1 MIVYNNIESGLTEV
15 YLGDNSI
22 TEVYIGDE
30 KVFPSGGTYGN
41 KFYGEYLNGET
52 LTLECE
58 GESSNLTLAELTSEG
73 NPSLSALTNAT
84 FGECLRNI
92 ADYGNCTFSGL
103 TNLSSVTI
111 SEGTI
116 TLHKNTFARCSNLRT
131 VTLPE
136 TLQNI
141 VQEAFYFCTS
151 LSSITIPSGVTS
163 IGQGAFTNCRSLTS
177 ITIKATTP
185 HYLGSGAFN
194 YTNDCPI
201 YVPSESVE
209 TYKAASGWSGYAS
222 RIQAIPSN

>member
-58 GESSNLTLAELTSEG
+58 GETSNLTLAELTSEG

-84 FGECLRNI
+84 FGGCLKNI
-92 ADYGNCTFSGL
+92 ADYGNCTFSGA

-116 TLHKNTFARCSNLRT
+116 TLHKNTFGRCGNLKT

-136 TLQNI
+136 TLQI
-141 VQEAFYFCTS
+141 ITQEAFYFCTS
-151 LSSITIPSGVTS
+151 LSSVTLGGNVTS
-163 IGQGAFTNCRSLTS
+163 IGNRAFAYCSSLTS

-185 HYLGSGAFN
+185 PYLGMGAFN
-194 YTNDCPI
+194 GTNCPI
-201 YVPSESVE
+201 YVPAESVE
-209 TYKAASGWSGYAS
+209 VYKSASSWSGYAS